1 MLELESVAAG
11 YRRTPAIR
19 EVSLTIALGEIV
31 ALIGSNGAGKSTTL
45 RTISGLLTV
54 QRGVIRFLG
63 ENLVGRAAH
72 EIVRRGVIHVPEGRR
87 IFADMTVREN
97 LALGGYATP
106 QREVAAA
113 IERIYAAFP
122 RLAERHAQL
131 AGRLSG
137 GEQQMLAVG
146 RGLMARPKLLMLDE
160 PSLGLAPK
168 LVAQVAAIIRRVRE
182 MGITVLL
189 VEQNAQLALDIADR
203 AYVLQTGTVIL
214 SGATEALRNDPMVRK
229 AYLGL

>member
-11 YRRTPAIR
+11 YRRTPAIKG
-19 EVSLTIALGEIV
+19 VSLAVASGEIV

-63 ENLVGRAAH
+63 EDLVGRAAH

-106 QREVAAA
+106 AREVAAA

-168 LVAQVAAIIRRVRE
+168 LVAQVAAIIRRIRE

-214 SGATEALRNDPMVRK
+214 SGASEALRNDPMVRK

>member
-1 MLELESVAAG
+1 
-11 YRRTPAIR
+11 
-19 EVSLTIALGEIV
+19 
-31 ALIGSNGAGKSTTL
+31 GSNGDGKSTTL

-63 ENLVGRAAH
+63 EDLVGRAAH

-146 RGLMARPKLLMLDE
+146 R
-160 PSLGLAPK
+160 
-168 LVAQVAAIIRRVRE
+168 
-182 MGITVLL
+182 
-189 VEQNAQLALDIADR
+189 
-203 AYVLQTGTVIL
+203 
-214 SGATEALRNDPMVRK
+214 
-229 AYLGL
+229 